1 MPMTLSETDWNSWR
15 KSPSRSRPWQIKTAA
30 GGGLSSPI
38 VPTMPVTRKTRA
50 TYGILV
56 AAAREWARRSGTLSP
71 EAVAE
76 VAGFSPATLYSYF
89 GSKDSLL
96 AAAFDAALAD
106 IADAVEPI
114 LGMERLLEEGWESTS
129 RLLVRTVVRGFSHDG
144 RLVRL
149 ALTRLGESEEV
160 LAVYRRRNDEEI
172 EVFTRFIRLGASA
185 GQLRDGDPSVL
196 ARTAVLMLQ
205 ALQNPLALSP
215 GSGPVIEEVSRAM
228 YRLLA
233 PG

>member
-1 MPMTLSETDWNSWR
+1 LTPVAITTSQQ
-15 KSPSRSRPWQIKTAA
+15 KIAA
-30 GGGLSSPI
+30 GGGLSSPV

-50 TYGILV
+50 TYSNLV
-56 AAAREWARRSGTLSP
+56 AAARESVRRSGILSP
-71 EAVAE
+71 ESVAE

-106 IADAVEPI
+106 IAETVKPI
-114 LGMERLLEEGWESTS
+114 LGMERLLEKGWESTA
-129 RLLVRTVVRGFSHDG
+129 RLLVRAVVRGFSHDG

-160 LAVYRRRNDEEI
+160 LAVYRRRNEEEI

-233 PG
+233 LSPGASPGSTRR